1 MFRCYECL
9 DRLSVGKIIAILKEL
24 VGGHSFVNAGLSTF
38 SFFSWILRLLWR
50 RSLPE
55 GARIIFHFQF
65 RRGRMRSAACGFS
78 QDTVCVSQEFW
89 NTPGL
94 RHRTFSPLC
103 ASRSIGIFTV
113 KREKVSLLLKDFY
126 WNIDAVVF
134 HPRGSF
140 LALRISWIALSLSF
154 FLVQLMHVHFAAF
167 VLLVSMLLCHFQ
179 YSLDILV
186 LFSLKK
192 KELHSFRIFIS
203 LQIF

>member
-1 MFRCYECL
+1 MLRVFRLWC
-9 DRLSVGKIIAILKEL
+9 DRLSVSKIIAVLKEL
-24 VGGHSFVNAGLSTF
+24 VGGHSFVNAGLNTF

-55 GARIIFHFQF
+55 GARVLFHFRF

-103 ASRSIGIFTV
+103 ASRSIGISTV

-126 WNIDAVVF
+126 WNIDDVVF
-134 HPRGSF
+134 YPRGSF
-140 LALRISWIALSLSF
+140 LALKNILNRSRSLIFSSSANARSF
-154 FLVQLMHVHFAAF
+154 CCIRFVVGFNVIVSFSILPWYTSAIFLE
-167 VLLVSMLLCHFQ
+167 
-179 YSLDILV
+179 
-186 LFSLKK
+186 
-192 KELHSFRIFIS
+192 KEYL
-203 LQIF
+203 

>member
-55 GARIIFHFQF
+55 GARVLFHFQF

-140 LALRISWIALSLSF
+140 LALRISWIALSLVFSSSANARSF
-154 FLVQLMHVHFAAF
+154 CCIRFVVGFNVIVSFSILPWYTSAIFLEKESIA
-167 VLLVSMLLCHFQ
+167 
-179 YSLDILV
+179 
-186 LFSLKK
+186 LF
-192 KELHSFRIFIS
+192 
-203 LQIF
+203 